1 MFLRLLSSL
10 LILGGILAIP
20 LAGRA
25 DDDLSRFVEQNRLL
39 AQKVK
44 TDAAAAIAQ
53 ARALEKADPE
63 QAQALLQK
71 ALRQVQN
78 STVLAAGEQTQ
89 LTVQLLGR
97 IREVGEIARQQK
109 VAGKQA
115 PLQELPRNPGIETP
129 AKNPASVAEKFID
142 STGASVGAAA
152 RIQDDKNK
160 GFSGAI
166 GGIAKSSIPQ
176 GEDVNFPKD
185 WASKTKLREKYAGP
199 VLSPKEIALV
209 KALNSVM
216 SVDFNETPLKTVLEV
231 LQDRTGQAIIVDLA
245 SLKEANTDYTDPVTF
260 KVNKAQFSTILRKV
274 LRDNGLTYV
283 IREGTLQVVTAA
295 KAREMMTVRTYPI
308 SDLVQSG
315 SLGQQFGPFVA
326 RAQMLNNVQ
335 GLILMIQNSVD
346 PSIWQANG
354 GSASI
359 TFSEPG
365 MALIIRAP
373 TEFHYQFGGGGR

>member
-1 MFLRLLSSL
+1 
-10 LILGGILAIP
+10 
-20 LAGRA
+20 
-25 DDDLSRFVEQNRLL
+25 
-39 AQKVK
+39 
-44 TDAAAAIAQ
+44 
-53 ARALEKADPE
+53 
-63 QAQALLQK
+63 
-71 ALRQVQN
+71 
-78 STVLAAGEQTQ
+78 
-89 LTVQLLGR
+89 LLGR
-97 IREVGEIARQQK
+97 IREVAEIARQQK
-109 VAGKQA
+109 VAGQQA
-115 PLQELPRNPGIETP
+115 PLKELPKKPATEPP
-129 AKNPASVAEKFID
+129 AKSPASVAEKFIE
-142 STGASVGAAA
+142 STGGSVGAAA

-160 GFSGAI
+160 GFAGAI

-176 GEDVNFPKD
+176 GEDVKFPKD

-260 KVNKAQFSTILRKV
+260 KVNKALFSTILRKV

-283 IREGTLQVVTAA
+283 IQEGTLQVVTQA

-308 SDLVQSG
+308 NDLVQAS
-315 SLGQQFGPFVA
+315 SFAQQFGPFAA

-335 GLILMIQNSVD
+335 NLILMIQNSVD
-346 PSIWQANG
+346 PAIWQANG

-373 TEFHYQFGGGGR
+373 TEFHYQFGGLGR